1 LKLSRTIL
9 IIGGTRFLGR
19 AIVDAALAAGDQVT
33 LFNRGLTNPTL
44 YPSVE
49 TLRGDRDGDLSAL
62 ADRTWDTVI
71 DVAAYRPESVRAS
84 VNALSG
90 RTGRYV
96 LVSTLSV
103 YADHDT
109 STGQREDATVLDLS
123 ENTDPADLYGARKAA
138 CERVV
143 VDAFGD
149 RAFIPRPGLI
159 VGPNDPTD
167 RFTYWPR
174 RLAQAGRVLA
184 PGEPTDPVQYIDVR
198 DLGAFIVA
206 GQQLS
211 GAYNVTGTSTTM
223 GDLLQA
229 CGGGDLVWVPT
240 EWLLHAGVDPWM
252 GVPLWIAAPGWSA
265 ANRVNVSRALKAGLD
280 IRPLTQTIRDATT
293 TAQPMF
299 TLEQEHRLLDA
310 FLS

>member
-1 LKLSRTIL
+1 LSRTIL

-19 AIVDAALAAGDQVT
+19 AIVDAALAAGDQLT
-33 LFNRGLTNPTL
+33 LFNRGLTNASL

-62 ADRTWDTVI
+62 AGRTWDAVI

-84 VNALSG
+84 VDALSG
-90 RTGRYV
+90 RAGQYV

-109 STGQREDATVLDLS
+109 TTGQLEDATVLNLTDD
-123 ENTDPADLYGARKAA
+123 TDPADLYGARKAA

-143 VDAFGD
+143 VDTFGD

-174 RLAQAGRVLA
+174 RLAQPGRVLA
-184 PGEPTDPVQYIDVR
+184 PGTPSDPVQYIDAR

-206 GQQLS
+206 GHDLR

-223 GDLLQA
+223 GDLLQT

-240 EWLLHAGVDPWM
+240 EWLLRAGVDPWM
-252 GVPLWIAAPGWSA
+252 GVPMWVAAPGWSA
-265 ANRVNVSRALKAGLD
+265 ANRVNVSRALKAGLN

-293 TAQPMF
+293 TAEPMF
-299 TLEQEHRLLDA
+299 SLEQEHQLLDA